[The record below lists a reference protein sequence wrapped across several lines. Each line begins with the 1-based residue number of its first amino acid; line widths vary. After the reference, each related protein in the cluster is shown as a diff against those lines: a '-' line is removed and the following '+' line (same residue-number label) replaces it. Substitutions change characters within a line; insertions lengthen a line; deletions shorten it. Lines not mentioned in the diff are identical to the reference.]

1 MDNFATKPEQERRD
15 ILQEAAS
22 RLDVREIIIEK
33 DFWVCWTLK
42 RLFSNPALSPYLT
55 FKGGTSLSKA
65 YGIIERF
72 SEDIDLTIS
81 RSAPFLCEGKNPMED
96 GLSGKERE
104 RRIDALKENAQ
115 HFVGQIILPALSAD
129 IAAALGEGS
138 EWKAVMDEEDPDGQT
153 ILFYYPRTMN
163 YGMGYGAGGY
173 GVGLYGEGEIG
184 YIKPAIKLEFGAR
197 GETQPHETRT
207 ISSYVSETFPELFP
221 APSCLVPTLA
231 LERSFWEKATILHS
245 LHHGSKLRDRMSRHY
260 YDTYMLAQSGVADKA
275 LQNPALLED
284 VVRNKSLLFRDAK
297 ASYETAV
304 LGSLKLLPR
313 EDQRSILKKDYEK
326 MADMF
331 MGAFPDFETILTGL
345 ATWEDQLN
353 TR

>member
-1 MDNFATKPEQERRD
+1 MDNFATKAEQERRE

-22 RLDVREIIIEK
+22 RLDVSEIIIEK

-81 RSAPFLCEGKNPMED
+81 RSAPLLCEGKNPMED
-96 GLSGKERE
+96 GISGKERE

-115 HFVGQIILPALSAD
+115 HFVGQIILLALSAD

-153 ILFYYPRTMN
+153 ILFYYPKVFA
-163 YGMGYGAGGY
+163 YGA
-173 GVGLYGEGEIG
+173 EWDNSAWDQTEWDDEG
-184 YIKPAIKLEFGAR
+184 YIPPRIKLEFGAR
-197 GETQPHETRT
+197 GETQPHETRS

-231 LERSFWEKATILHS
+231 LERSFWEKVTILHS

-313 EDQRSILKKDYEK
+313 EDQRPILKKDYEK